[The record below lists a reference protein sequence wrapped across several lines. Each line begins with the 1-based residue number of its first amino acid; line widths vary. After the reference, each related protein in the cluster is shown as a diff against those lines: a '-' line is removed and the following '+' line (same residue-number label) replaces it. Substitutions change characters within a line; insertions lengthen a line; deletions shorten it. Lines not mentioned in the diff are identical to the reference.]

1 MDGIEKITHQ
11 LYNASQEKRMCR
23 IQMRGEPLSR
33 VIHPY
38 GIFRTSTDK
47 IMLVC
52 WQSLGFTRATGNAG
66 YRNLSLMDC
75 VSVEITDEHF
85 SVDEGFNPGS
95 DQYKDWVYHV

>member
-1 MDGIEKITHQ
+1 MIEAITQQ
-11 LYNASQEKRMCR
+11 LFEASQSRLACR

-38 GIFRTSTDK
+38 GICSTSTDK

-52 WQSLGFTRATGNAG
+52 WQSLGFTSATGKPG

-75 VSVEITDEHF
+75 ESVEILDQHF
-85 SVDEGFNPGS
+85 TVDAGFNP
-95 DQYKDWVYHV
+95 DDKQYCDWVYHV

>member
-1 MDGIEKITHQ
+1 MNDIEKITQQ

-23 IQMRGEPLSR
+23 IQMRGEPLNR

-52 WQSLGFTRATGNAG
+52 WQSLGFTSATGKAG

-75 VSVEITDEHF
+75 LTVEIMDEYF
-85 SVDEGFNPGS
+85 SVDEGFNPADG
-95 DQYKDWVYHV
+95 QYKEWVYHV

>member
-1 MDGIEKITHQ
+1 MIEEITQQ
-11 LYNASQEKRMCR
+11 LYEASQRRQMCR

-38 GIFRTSTDK
+38 GICSTSTDK

-52 WQSLGFTRATGNAG
+52 WQSLGFTSAKGQPG

-75 VSVEITDEHF
+75 ESVEIMDDHF
-85 SVDEGFNPGS
+85 TVDEGFNP
-95 DQYKDWVYHV
+95 DDKQYRDWVYHI